1 MTEEQVTVQMDVSKI
16 LASILV
22 HHKEISVPTEVFM
35 QETNTD
41 NQIEIK
47 YDDETRSFIF
57 SLGELNEVNTDSN

>member
-1 MTEEQVTVQMDVSKI
+1 MTEEQATVQMDVSKI